1 MIRLTCMSPIIDGNS
16 RVLIL
21 GTMPGVQSLQ
31 KQKYYA
37 NPGNHFWKI
46 VYGVFHS
53 LPEQDYDNRVAF
65 IKKQGLALWDVL
77 KHCTREGSS
86 DANIKDIEVNDF
98 AELIGR
104 YSRIGCIAFSSQKAA
119 QLFYNFVMPDI
130 LQIVEH
136 RVTILSL
143 PSPSGQNAHIS
154 LESKI
159 TAWKKIIDYL

>member
-1 MIRLTCMSPIIDGNS
+1 MTRLTCLSPIIDGNS

-21 GTMPGVQSLQ
+21 GTMPGEQSLQ
-31 KQKYYA
+31 KQQYYA

-53 LPEQDYDNRVAF
+53 LPEQDYDKRVAF
-65 IKKQGLALWDVL
+65 IKKKGLALWDVL

-86 DANIKDIEVNDF
+86 DSNIKDIEVNDF
-98 AELIGR
+98 AALIGR
-104 YSRIGCIAFSSQKAA
+104 YSGIGCIAFSSQKAS

-130 LQIVEH
+130 HQIVEH
-136 RVTILSL
+136 RVKILLL
-143 PSPSGQNAHIS
+143 PSPSGQNAHTS

-159 TAWKKIIDYL
+159 AAWKQIIDYL